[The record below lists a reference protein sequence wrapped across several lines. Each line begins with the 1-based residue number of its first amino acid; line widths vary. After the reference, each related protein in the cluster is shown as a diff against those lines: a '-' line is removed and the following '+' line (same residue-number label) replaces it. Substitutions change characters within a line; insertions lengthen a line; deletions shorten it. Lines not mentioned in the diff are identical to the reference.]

1 MQEGYIEKYSSF
13 PLARINE
20 KLQQATMDKEFTVS
34 VKNTKR
40 LKSGKKTEELA
51 ENLNICSE
59 SILCKER
66 VSAFF

>member
-1 MQEGYIEKYSSF
+1 MQEGYIEKYPSF

-20 KLQQATMDKEFTVS
+20 KLQQATVDKEFIAS

-59 SILCKER
+59 SILCRKR
-66 VSAFF
+66 ASAFF